1 MLSLILTI
9 LVILLIGGLLFGPDA
24 WGYASA
30 RSPLVLVLV
39 VLLILFLV
47 FHPF

>member
-1 MLSLILTI
+1 MLSIILTV
-9 LVILLIGGLLFGPDA
+9 LVVLLIIGILFSPES

-30 RSPLVLVLV
+30 RSPLVVGLV
-39 VLLILFLV
+39 VLLVLFLV